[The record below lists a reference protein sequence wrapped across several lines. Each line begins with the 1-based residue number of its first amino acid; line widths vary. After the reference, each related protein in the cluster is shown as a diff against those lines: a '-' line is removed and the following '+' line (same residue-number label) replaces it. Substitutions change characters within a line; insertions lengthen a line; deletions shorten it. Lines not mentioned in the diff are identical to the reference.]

1 MTRLLASLAIL
12 VALTMATHAAGNSN
26 STQAAA
32 QQCANDTDN
41 DGKEQPPKCNDG
53 DQDGK

>member
-1 MTRLLASLAIL
+1 MTRLLASLTIL
-12 VALTMATHAAGNSN
+12 MALTVAPHAAGNSE

-32 QQCANDTDN
+32 QQCPNDTDN
-41 DGKEQPPKCNDG
+41 DGKEQPPKCDDS